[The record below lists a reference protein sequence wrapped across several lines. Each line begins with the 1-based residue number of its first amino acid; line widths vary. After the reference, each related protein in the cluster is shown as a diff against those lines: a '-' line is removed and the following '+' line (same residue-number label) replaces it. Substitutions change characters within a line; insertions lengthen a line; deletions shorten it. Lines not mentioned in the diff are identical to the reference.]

1 MDEVVVVDDVLSS
14 GFDDPKLKLPLEVLL
29 SALDDPVPNVT
40 PPLDPNLNAE
50 TAAGGSDFL
59 LSLEEVP
66 NLKLSEE
73 PPYLNPDEPTA
84 SSEAVSDEELPNCT
98 PNLNPPDE
106 EEASANELPNLKP
119 SDPEPEELSVVPN
132 VNAPELEVEEPNVEE
147 LEVPPAVK
155 TKDKK
160 K

>member
-1 MDEVVVVDDVLSS
+1 MDDVLSS
-14 GFDDPKLKLPLEVLL
+14 GFDNPKLKLPLEVLL
-29 SALDDPVPNVT
+29 SVLDDPVPNVT
-40 PPLDPNLNAE
+40 PLLAPNLNAE

-59 LSLEEVP
+59 SSLEEVP

-73 PPYLNPDEPTA
+73 PPHLNPDEATA
-84 SSEAVSDEELPNCT
+84 SLEVASDEELPNCT

-119 SDPEPEELSVVPN
+119 SDPEPQELSDVPN

-147 LEVPPAVK
+147 LEVPPADE

-160 K
+160 VK